1 MIARRRCRFSRYWS
15 PSGPSPTAHA
25 SGSADVPL
33 YGTPAARDR
42 GHDVVGRMSRSVVGM
57 AARHRPT
64 EDDRQRAIDIALSG
78 LARGDDL
85 GDVAARLE
93 PLHPRHDTFPGEV
106 LLDLAADAIDLCGA
120 DRVSPLEFE
129 GIRERHLPDGI
140 AHTKAQHHKSKF
152 ALRAAA
158 MLRGG
163 VDPGLL
169 DEVQWWRSDD
179 LWYWSLEAL
188 AVYVRAAA
196 ERTNQTVEFVC
207 RRIAHARGITLG

>member
-1 MIARRRCRFSRYWS
+1 
-15 PSGPSPTAHA
+15 
-25 SGSADVPL
+25 
-33 YGTPAARDR
+33 
-42 GHDVVGRMSRSVVGM
+42 M
-57 AARHRPT
+57 AGRHRPT
-64 EDDRQRAIDIALSG
+64 DDDRRAVIEIALSG

-85 GDVAARLE
+85 DAIAAQLA

-106 LLDLAADAIDLCGA
+106 LLDLAADAIGVSGA
-120 DRVSPLEFE
+120 TRQSPLEFD
-129 GIRERHLPDGI
+129 GIRDRYLPDAV
-140 AHTKAQHHKSKF
+140 AHTKAQHHKRTY

-196 ERTNQTVEFVC
+196 D
-207 RRIAHARGITLG
+207 RIAEPVETVCHRIADEHGVTPTNPN